1 MKKYNIALLPGD
13 GVGPEVIAQG
23 RRVLE
28 ACQDVIKGFELD
40 FQEYYV
46 GNQRYLELGE
56 VLPEE
61 TYRDCEAADAIFMGA
76 IGLPRGGMKQVTDKA
91 CTVLECM

>member
-13 GVGPEVIAQG
+13 GVGPEVITQG

-46 GNQRYLELGE
+46 GNQRYLELGRSSLRRPTGTVKRRMPSSWE
-56 VLPEE
+56 PSVFPG
-61 TYRDCEAADAIFMGA
+61 AA
-76 IGLPRGGMKQVTDKA
+76 
-91 CTVLECM
+91 